1 MLVHFKTNLKMSSSK
16 KYHFKFYDWEEKLR
30 DKPFLRQ
37 PFGDEWE
44 VYTWGQVGLMARK
57 LATGLKSLGLP
68 KGSHIGLM
76 SKNCREW
83 IIADLAIIMS
93 GYVSVPFFPNLK
105 SHEIKNLLEF
115 GDVKALFMGKVEDW
129 EEIKKGVSEE
139 MPIIAFPHYEGN
151 SKIETGYQWDEFIN
165 QFETQKE
172 NYHPNADDTWT
183 IIFTSGTT
191 GNPKGVVLT
200 YDINQ
205 NTDVMYSEE
214 YNPLQVDFEG
224 NNSFFSYLPMNH
236 IAERIAVEFT
246 TFKNGG
252 VISFTE
258 SIDTFV
264 KNLSDVQPS
273 VFFGVPRIYTKFQLG
288 ILSKFSQKKL
298 DLLLS
303 IPFLSSL
310 IKKKIRKSLGLSNAK
325 VIISGAAAMQVAQR
339 NWFRKIG
346 VNITIGYGMT
356 ENCAI
361 TTQIPGSNFDKP
373 GSVGTVQ
380 PNVEI
385 KIDEES
391 EEVLMRGPYVM
402 VGYYN
407 DIETTNRTIRNG
419 WLHTGDKGK
428 IDADGHLYITG
439 RVKDTFKTSKGEF
452 IDPAKIEAKFGEVE
466 YFGQMCIV
474 GLGVPQPI
482 MLVNISDLGKKLEK
496 EELIERLEN
505 KLESVNSTLFN
516 YLRVSTIVI
525 CKDEWTPQN
534 EILTPTMKIKRGN
547 VDKMYMSKYDE
558 WHHSNDKVIW
568 E

>member
-1 MLVHFKTNLKMSSSK
+1 MSNSN
-16 KYHFKFYDWEEKLR
+16 KYHFRFYDWEEKHK

-83 IIADLAIIMS
+83 IIADLAIIMA

-115 GDVKALFMGKVEDW
+115 GDVKALFMGKVENWD
-129 EEIKKGVSEE
+129 EIKNGINNEIPV
-139 MPIIAFPHYEGN
+139 IAFPHYKGN
-151 SKIETGYQWDEFIN
+151 SKIDRGYQWNDFIN
-165 QFETQKE
+165 QFEAQKE
-172 NYHPNADDTWT
+172 NYHPNIDDIWT

-191 GNPKGVVLT
+191 GNPKGVILT
-200 YDINQ
+200 FGINQ
-205 NTDVMYSEE
+205 NTDIMYTKE
-214 YNPLQVDFEG
+214 YNPLGVDFEG

-236 IAERIAVEFT
+236 IAERIAIEFT
-246 TFKNGG
+246 SFKNGG

-258 SIDTFV
+258 SIDTFI

-288 ILSKFSQKKL
+288 ILSKFNQKKL

-303 IPFLSSL
+303 IPFLSSI
-310 IKKKIRKSLGLSNAK
+310 IKKKIQKSLGLSNAK
-325 VIISGAAAMQVAQR
+325 VIVSGAAAMQVAQR

-346 VNITIGYGMT
+346 INITIGYGMT

-361 TTQIPGSNFDKP
+361 TTQIPGTNFNKP

-385 KIDEES
+385 KIDEET

-402 VGYYN
+402 AGYYN
-407 DIETTNRTIRNG
+407 DIETTNKTIKNG

-466 YFGQMCIV
+466 YFGQMCVV

-482 MLVNISDLGKKLEK
+482 MLINISDLGKKLEK
-496 EELIERLEN
+496 EELIEKLEN

-516 YLRVSTIVI
+516 YLRISTIVI

-558 WHHSNDKVIW
+558 WHHTNEKVIW

>member
-1 MLVHFKTNLKMSSSK
+1 
-16 KYHFKFYDWEEKLR
+16 
-30 DKPFLRQ
+30 
-37 PFGDEWE
+37 
-44 VYTWGQVGLMARK
+44 MARK

-83 IIADLAIIMS
+83 IIADLAIIMA

-129 EEIKKGVSEE
+129 DEIKKGISES
-139 MPIIAFPHYEGN
+139 MPIIAFPHYENN
-151 SKIETGYQWDEFIN
+151 SKIDRGYQWNDFIEKY
-165 QFETQKE
+165 QPQQE
-172 NYHPNADDTWT
+172 NYHPNVDDIWT

-191 GNPKGVVLT
+191 GNPKGVVLNF
-200 YDINQ
+200 DINQ
-205 NTDVMYSEE
+205 NTDVMYTED
-214 YNPLQVDFEG
+214 YNPLCVDFDG

-236 IAERIAVEFT
+236 IAERIAIEFT
-246 TFKNGG
+246 TFKHGG

-258 SIDTFV
+258 SIDSFV
-264 KNLSDVQPS
+264 KNLSEVQPS

-303 IPFLSSL
+303 IPFISSL
-310 IKKKIRKSLGLSNAK
+310 IKKKMQRALGLSKAK
-325 VIISGAAAMQVAQR
+325 VVISGAAAMQIAQR

-361 TTQIPGSNFDKP
+361 TTQLPGANFNKP
-373 GSVGTVQ
+373 GSVGKVQ

-391 EEVLMRGPYVM
+391 EEILMRGPYVM
-402 VGYYN
+402 LGYYN
-407 DIETTNRTIRNG
+407 DPETTNNTIKNG

-428 IDADGHLYITG
+428 IDSDGHLYITG

-452 IDPAKIEAKFGEVE
+452 IDPAKIEALFGEVE
-466 YFGQMCIV
+466 YFGQMCVV
-474 GLGVPQPI
+474 GLGVPQPL
-482 MLVNISDLGKKLEK
+482 MLVNISDIGKKLSK
-496 EELIERLEN
+496 EELINELEE
-505 KLESVNSTLFN
+505 KLETVNSETFN

-525 CKDEWTPQN
+525 CKNEWTPQN

-547 VDKMYMSKYDE
+547 VDKMYMSEYNN
-558 WHHSNDKVIW
+558 WHNSSDKIIW

>member
-1 MLVHFKTNLKMSSSK
+1 MSGNE
-16 KYHFKFYDWEEKLR
+16 KYNFKFYDWEEKLR

-37 PFGDEWE
+37 PFGNKWE
-44 VYTWGQVGLMARK
+44 VYTWGEAGLMARK

-129 EEIKKGVSEE
+129 DEIKKGISES
-139 MPIIAFPHYEGN
+139 MPIIAFPHYENN
-151 SKIETGYQWDEFIN
+151 SKIDRGYQWNDFIEKH
-165 QFETQKE
+165 QPQQE
-172 NYHPNADDTWT
+172 NYHPNVDDIWT

-191 GNPKGVVLT
+191 GNPKGVVLNF
-200 YDINQ
+200 DINQ
-205 NTDVMYSEE
+205 NTDVMYTRD
-214 YNPLQVDFEG
+214 YNPLCVDFDG

-236 IAERIAVEFT
+236 IAERIAIEFT
-246 TFKNGG
+246 TFKHGG

-258 SIDTFV
+258 SIDSFV
-264 KNLSDVQPS
+264 KNLSEVQPS

-303 IPFLSSL
+303 IPFISSL
-310 IKKKIRKSLGLSNAK
+310 IKKKMQRALGLSKAK
-325 VIISGAAAMQVAQR
+325 VVISGAAAMQIAQR

-361 TTQIPGSNFDKP
+361 TTQLPGANFSKP
-373 GSVGTVQ
+373 GSVGKVQ

-385 KIDEES
+385 KIDKES
-391 EEVLMRGPYVM
+391 EEILMRGPYVM
-402 VGYYN
+402 LGYYN
-407 DIETTNRTIRNG
+407 DPETTNNTIKNG

-428 IDADGHLYITG
+428 IDSDGHLYITG

-452 IDPAKIEAKFGEVE
+452 IDPAKIEALFGEVE
-466 YFGQMCIV
+466 YFGQICVV

-482 MLVNISDLGKKLEK
+482 MLVNISDIGKKLSK
-496 EELIERLEN
+496 EELINELEK
-505 KLESVNSTLFN
+505 KLETVNSEIFN

-525 CKDEWTPQN
+525 CKNEWTPQN

-547 VDKMYMSKYDE
+547 VDKMYMSEYNN
-558 WHHSNDKVIW
+558 WHNSSDKIIW

>member
-1 MLVHFKTNLKMSSSK
+1 MSNSN
-16 KYHFKFYDWEEKLR
+16 KYHFRFYDWEEKHK

-83 IIADLAIIMS
+83 IIADLAIIMA

-115 GDVKALFMGKVEDW
+115 GDVKALFMGKVENWD
-129 EEIKKGVSEE
+129 EIKNGINNEIPV
-139 MPIIAFPHYEGN
+139 IAFPHYKGN
-151 SKIETGYQWDEFIN
+151 SKIDRGYQWNDFIN
-165 QFETQKE
+165 QFEAQKE
-172 NYHPNADDTWT
+172 NYHPNIDDIWT

-191 GNPKGVVLT
+191 GNPKGVILT
-200 YDINQ
+200 FGINQ
-205 NTDVMYSEE
+205 NTDIMYTKE
-214 YNPLQVDFEG
+214 YNPLGVDFEG

-236 IAERIAVEFT
+236 IAERIAIEFT
-246 TFKNGG
+246 SFKNGG

-258 SIDTFV
+258 SIDTFI

-288 ILSKFSQKKL
+288 ILSKFNQKKL

-303 IPFLSSL
+303 IPFLSSI
-310 IKKKIRKSLGLSNAK
+310 IKKKIQKSLGLSNAK
-325 VIISGAAAMQVAQR
+325 VIVSGAAAMQVAQR

-346 VNITIGYGMT
+346 INITIGYGMT

-361 TTQIPGSNFDKP
+361 TTQIPGTNFNKP

-385 KIDEES
+385 KIDEET

-402 VGYYN
+402 AGYYN
-407 DIETTNRTIRNG
+407 DIETTNKTIKNG

-466 YFGQMCIV
+466 YFGQMCVV

-496 EELIERLEN
+496 KELIEKLEN

-516 YLRVSTIVI
+516 YLRISTIVI

-558 WHHSNDKVIW
+558 WHHTNEKVIW

>member
-1 MLVHFKTNLKMSSSK
+1 MSSGK
-16 KYHFKFYDWEEKLR
+16 KYHFKFYDWEEKFR

-44 VYTWGQVGLMARK
+44 VYTWGQAGLMARK

-68 KGSHIGLM
+68 KGSHVGLM

-83 IIADLAIIMS
+83 IIADLAIIMA

-115 GDVKALFMGKVEDW
+115 GDVKALFMGKVENW
-129 EEIKKGVSEE
+129 EEIRKGISDD
-139 MPIIAFPHYEGN
+139 MPIITFPHYDGN
-151 SKIETGYQWDEFIN
+151 SKIEVGHQWNEFIN
-165 QFETQKE
+165 RFEPQME
-172 NYHPNADDTWT
+172 NYNPDAEDVWT

-205 NTDVMYSEE
+205 NTDVMYTKE
-214 YNPLQVDFEG
+214 YNPLCVDFDG

-236 IAERIAVEFT
+236 IAERIAIEFT

-258 SIDTFV
+258 SIETFI

-310 IKKKIRKSLGLSNAK
+310 IKKKIQKSLGLSNAK
-325 VIISGAAAMQVAQR
+325 VIVSGAAAMQVAQR

-361 TTQIPGSNFDKP
+361 TTQIPGSNFNKP

-385 KIDEES
+385 KIDNET

-402 VGYYN
+402 SGYYN
-407 DIETTNRTIRNG
+407 DSETTNKTIKNG

-428 IDADGHLYITG
+428 IDSDGHLYITG

-452 IDPAKIEAKFGEVE
+452 IDPAKIEAQFGEVE

-474 GLGVPQPI
+474 GLGIPQPI
-482 MLVNISDLGKKLEK
+482 MLVNISELGKKLEK
-496 EELIERLEN
+496 TELINKLEN
-505 KLESVNSTLFN
+505 KLESVNSQLFN

-525 CKDEWTPQN
+525 CRDEWTPQN

-547 VDKMYMSKYDE
+547 VDKRYMSKYDV
-558 WHHSNDKVIW
+558 WHHSADQVIW

>member
-1 MLVHFKTNLKMSSSK
+1 MSNSN
-16 KYHFKFYDWEEKLR
+16 KYHFRFYDWEEKHK

-83 IIADLAIIMS
+83 IIADLAIIMA

-115 GDVKALFMGKVEDW
+115 GDVKALFMGKVENWD
-129 EEIKKGVSEE
+129 EIKKGIQEE
-139 MPIIAFPHYEGN
+139 MPIIAFPHYKGN
-151 SKIETGYQWDEFIN
+151 SKIDRGYQWNDFIN
-165 QFETQKE
+165 QFEAQKE
-172 NYHPNADDTWT
+172 NYHPNIDDIWT

-191 GNPKGVVLT
+191 GNPKGVILT
-200 YDINQ
+200 FGINQ
-205 NTDVMYSEE
+205 NTDIMYTKE
-214 YNPLQVDFEG
+214 YNPLGVDFEG

-236 IAERIAVEFT
+236 IAERIAIEFT
-246 TFKNGG
+246 SFKNGG

-258 SIDTFV
+258 SIDTFI

-288 ILSKFSQKKL
+288 ILSKFNQKKL

-310 IKKKIRKSLGLSNAK
+310 IKKKIQKSLGLSNAK
-325 VIISGAAAMQVAQR
+325 VIVSGAAAMQVAQR

-346 VNITIGYGMT
+346 INITIGYGMT

-361 TTQIPGSNFDKP
+361 TTQIPGTNFNKP

-385 KIDEES
+385 KIDEET

-402 VGYYN
+402 AGYYN
-407 DIETTNRTIRNG
+407 DIETTNKTIKNG

-466 YFGQMCIV
+466 YFGQMCVV

-496 EELIERLEN
+496 EELIEKLEN

-516 YLRVSTIVI
+516 YLRISTIVI

-558 WHHSNDKVIW
+558 WHHTNEKVIW

>member
-1 MLVHFKTNLKMSSSK
+1 MSSGK

-37 PFGDEWE
+37 PFGNEWE
-44 VYTWGQVGLMARK
+44 VYTWGQAGLMARK

-68 KGSHIGLM
+68 KGSHVGLM

-83 IIADLAIIMS
+83 IIADLAIIMA

-115 GDVKALFMGKVEDW
+115 GDVKALFMGKVENW
-129 EEIKKGVSEE
+129 EEIKKGISND
-139 MPIIAFPHYEGN
+139 MPIITFPHYDGN
-151 SKIETGYQWDEFIN
+151 SKIEVGHQWNEFIN
-165 QFETQKE
+165 RFEPQME
-172 NYHPNADDTWT
+172 NYHPDAEDIWT

-205 NTDVMYSEE
+205 NTDVMYTKE
-214 YNPLQVDFEG
+214 YNPLCVDFDG

-236 IAERIAVEFT
+236 IAERIAIEFT

-310 IKKKIRKSLGLSNAK
+310 IKKKIQKSLGLSNAK
-325 VIISGAAAMQVAQR
+325 VIVSGAAAMQVAQR

-361 TTQIPGSNFDKP
+361 TTQIPGSNFNKP

-385 KIDEES
+385 KIDDET

-402 VGYYN
+402 SGYYN
-407 DIETTNRTIRNG
+407 DSETTNKTIKNG

-428 IDADGHLYITG
+428 IDSDGHLYITG

-452 IDPAKIEAKFGEVE
+452 IDPAKIEAQFGEVE

-474 GLGVPQPI
+474 GLGIPQPI
-482 MLVNISDLGKKLEK
+482 MLVNISELGRKLEK
-496 EELIERLEN
+496 TELINKLEN
-505 KLESVNSTLFN
+505 KLESVNSQLFN

-547 VDKMYMSKYDE
+547 VDKRYMSKYDV
-558 WHHSNDKVIW
+558 WHHSADRVIW

>member
-1 MLVHFKTNLKMSSSK
+1 MSNSN
-16 KYHFKFYDWEEKLR
+16 KYHFRFYDWEEKHK

-83 IIADLAIIMS
+83 IIADLAIIMA

-115 GDVKALFMGKVEDW
+115 GDVKALFMGKVENWD
-129 EEIKKGVSEE
+129 EIKNGINNEIPV
-139 MPIIAFPHYEGN
+139 IAFPHYKGN
-151 SKIETGYQWDEFIN
+151 SKIDRGYQWNDFIN
-165 QFETQKE
+165 QFEAQKE
-172 NYHPNADDTWT
+172 NYHPNIDDIWT

-191 GNPKGVVLT
+191 GNPKGVILT
-200 YDINQ
+200 FGINQ
-205 NTDVMYSEE
+205 NTDIMYTKE
-214 YNPLQVDFEG
+214 YNPLGVDFEG

-236 IAERIAVEFT
+236 IAERIAIEFT
-246 TFKNGG
+246 SFKNGG

-258 SIDTFV
+258 SIDTFI

-288 ILSKFSQKKL
+288 ILSKFNQKKL

-310 IKKKIRKSLGLSNAK
+310 IKKKIQKSLGLSNAK
-325 VIISGAAAMQVAQR
+325 VIVSGAAAMQVAQR

-361 TTQIPGSNFDKP
+361 TTQIPGTNFNKP

-385 KIDEES
+385 KIDKET

-402 VGYYN
+402 AGYYN
-407 DIETTNRTIRNG
+407 DIETTNKTIKNG

-466 YFGQMCIV
+466 YFGQMCVV

-496 EELIERLEN
+496 EELIEKLEN

-516 YLRVSTIVI
+516 YLRISTIVI

-558 WHHSNDKVIW
+558 WHHTNEKVIW

>member
-1 MLVHFKTNLKMSSSK
+1 MSSTN

-361 TTQIPGSNFDKP
+361 TTQIPGSNFNKP

-407 DIETTNRTIRNG
+407 DIETTNRTIKNG

-428 IDADGHLYITG
+428 IDEDGHLYITG

-558 WHHSNDKVIW
+558 WHHTNENVIW

>member
-1 MLVHFKTNLKMSSSK
+1 MSGNE
-16 KYHFKFYDWEEKLR
+16 KYNFKFYDWEEKLR

-37 PFGDEWE
+37 PFGDKWE
-44 VYTWGQVGLMARK
+44 VYTWGEAGLMARK

-83 IIADLAIIMS
+83 IIADLAIIMA

-129 EEIKKGVSEE
+129 DEIKKGISES
-139 MPIIAFPHYEGN
+139 MPIIAFPHYENN
-151 SKIETGYQWDEFIN
+151 SKIDRGYQWNDFIEKH
-165 QFETQKE
+165 QPQQE
-172 NYHPNADDTWT
+172 NYHPNVDDIWT

-191 GNPKGVVLT
+191 GNPKGVVLNF
-200 YDINQ
+200 DINQ
-205 NTDVMYSEE
+205 NTDVMYTED
-214 YNPLQVDFEG
+214 YNPLCVDFDG

-236 IAERIAVEFT
+236 IAERIAIEFT
-246 TFKNGG
+246 TFKHGG

-258 SIDTFV
+258 SIDSFV
-264 KNLSDVQPS
+264 KNLSEVQPS

-303 IPFLSSL
+303 IPFISSL
-310 IKKKIRKSLGLSNAK
+310 IKKKMQRALGLSKAK
-325 VIISGAAAMQVAQR
+325 VVISGAAAMQIAQR

-361 TTQIPGSNFDKP
+361 TTQLPGANFNKP
-373 GSVGTVQ
+373 GSVGKVQ

-385 KIDEES
+385 KIDEEN
-391 EEVLMRGPYVM
+391 EEILMRGPYVM
-402 VGYYN
+402 LGYYN
-407 DIETTNRTIRNG
+407 DPETTNNTIKSG

-428 IDADGHLYITG
+428 IDSDGHLYITG
-439 RVKDTFKTSKGEF
+439 RVKDTFKTSKGEV
-452 IDPAKIEAKFGEVE
+452 IDPAKIEALFGEVE
-466 YFGQMCIV
+466 YFGQMCVV
-474 GLGVPQPI
+474 GLGVPQPL
-482 MLVNISDLGKKLEK
+482 MLVNISDIGKKLSK
-496 EELIERLEN
+496 EELINELEK
-505 KLESVNSTLFN
+505 KLETVNSEIFN

-525 CKDEWTPQN
+525 CKNEWTPQN

-547 VDKMYMSKYDE
+547 VDKMYMSEYNN
-558 WHHSNDKVIW
+558 WHNSSDKIIW

>member
-1 MLVHFKTNLKMSSSK
+1 MSNSN
-16 KYHFKFYDWEEKLR
+16 KYHFRFYDWEEKHK

-105 SHEIKNLLEF
+105 SYEIKNLLKF
-115 GDVKALFMGKVEDW
+115 GDVKALFMGKIENWD
-129 EEIKKGVSEE
+129 EIKNGINNEIPV
-139 MPIIAFPHYEGN
+139 IAFPHYKGN
-151 SKIETGYQWDEFIN
+151 SKIDRGYQWNDFIN
-165 QFETQKE
+165 QFEAQKE
-172 NYHPNADDTWT
+172 NYHPNIDDIWT

-191 GNPKGVVLT
+191 GDPKGVVLNFH
-200 YDINQ
+200 INQ
-205 NTDVMYSEE
+205 NTDMLYTEE
-214 YNPLQVDFEG
+214 FNPLGVDFEG

-236 IAERIAVEFT
+236 IAERIAIEFT
-246 TFKNGG
+246 SFKNGG
-252 VISFTE
+252 MISFTE
-258 SIDTFV
+258 SIETFI

-303 IPFLSSL
+303 IPLLSSL
-310 IKKKIRKSLGLSNAK
+310 IKKKIQKSLGLSNAK
-325 VIISGAAAMQVAQR
+325 VVVSGAAAMQIAQR

-361 TTQIPGSNFDKP
+361 ATQLPGENFDKP
-373 GSVGTVQ
+373 GSVGKVQ

-385 KIDEES
+385 RIDEGS

-402 VGYYN
+402 LGYYN
-407 DIETTNRTIRNG
+407 DTETTNNTLKNG

-452 IDPAKIEAKFGEVE
+452 IDPAKIEALFGQIE
-466 YFGQMCIV
+466 YFGQMCVV
-474 GLGVPQPI
+474 GLRIPQPI
-482 MLVNISDLGKKLEK
+482 MLVNISDVGKKITK
-496 EELIERLEN
+496 NELIEKLEN
-505 KLESVNSTLFN
+505 KLSSVNSKVFN
-516 YLRVSTIVI
+516 YLRVSNIVI

-547 VDKMYMSKYDE
+547 VDKMYMGKYDE
-558 WHHSNDKVIW
+558 WHHSDKKIIW

>member
-1 MLVHFKTNLKMSSSK
+1 MSNSN
-16 KYHFKFYDWEEKLR
+16 KYHFRFYDWEEKHK

-105 SHEIKNLLEF
+105 SYEIKNLLKF
-115 GDVKALFMGKVEDW
+115 GDVKALFMGKIENWD
-129 EEIKKGVSEE
+129 EIKNGINNEIPV
-139 MPIIAFPHYEGN
+139 IAFPHYKGN
-151 SKIETGYQWDEFIN
+151 SKIDRGYQWNDFIN
-165 QFETQKE
+165 QFEAQKE
-172 NYHPNADDTWT
+172 NYHPNIDDIWT

-191 GNPKGVVLT
+191 GDPKGVVLNFH
-200 YDINQ
+200 INQ
-205 NTDVMYSEE
+205 NTDMLYTEE
-214 YNPLQVDFEG
+214 FNPLGVDFEG

-236 IAERIAVEFT
+236 IAERIAIEFT
-246 TFKNGG
+246 SFKNGG
-252 VISFTE
+252 MISFTE
-258 SIDTFV
+258 SIETFI

-303 IPFLSSL
+303 IPLLSSL
-310 IKKKIRKSLGLSNAK
+310 IKKKIQKSLGLSNAK
-325 VIISGAAAMQVAQR
+325 VVVSGAAAMQIAQR

-361 TTQIPGSNFDKP
+361 ATQLPGENFDKP
-373 GSVGTVQ
+373 GSVGKVQ

-385 KIDEES
+385 RIDEGS

-402 VGYYN
+402 LGYYN
-407 DIETTNRTIRNG
+407 DTETTNNTLKNG

-452 IDPAKIEAKFGEVE
+452 IDPAKIEALFGQIE
-466 YFGQMCIV
+466 YFGQMCVV
-474 GLGVPQPI
+474 GLGIPQPI
-482 MLVNISDLGKKLEK
+482 MLVNISDVGKKITK
-496 EELIERLEN
+496 NELIEKLEN
-505 KLESVNSTLFN
+505 KLSSVNSKVFN

-547 VDKMYMSKYDE
+547 VDKMYMGKYDE
-558 WHHSNDKVIW
+558 WHHSDKKIIW